1 MSDTPVSETTAS
13 GLEAVSLGGD
23 ALVGMATLGKT
34 AAALALVLAIIF
46 VASALLK
53 RLQLHRQPTG
63 GRLRVI
69 SAAAV
74 GPRERVVIVQ
84 VEERWLVL
92 GVGGGQVNKL
102 HEMAAPPQESGAP
115 PSGAG
120 FEPGDSFATRF
131 AKALRHNA
139 GLKERA
145 GVGRGKS

>member
-13 GLEAVSLGGD
+13 GLEAVSVGGD

-34 AAALALVLAIIF
+34 AAALALVLVIIF
-46 VASALLK
+46 MASALLK
-53 RLQLHRQPTG
+53 RLQLHRQPAG

-102 HEMAAPPQESGAP
+102 HELEAPPRETAAS
-115 PSGAG
+115 SGAG
-120 FEPGDSFATRF
+120 FEAGDSFATRF

-139 GLKERA
+139 GLKERD
-145 GVGRGKS
+145 GTGQGKS